1 MERDSIQ
8 YCIELALK
16 KKNVL
21 DENVY
26 KYLTRAALASIY
38 ISFILIVCLKL
49 AEVFRLQESLFTSVA
64 YPFVFATA
72 LVMII
77 YGGGELFTSNTMY
90 FTISTLAKKTSKF
103 DLIKNW
109 IACYSGNILG
119 CFVFAILYYSTGL
132 SKEFPLNHFLTSVVD
147 HKIHASF
154 SQLFFKGVLCNWLVC
169 LACFLPT
176 RLKDDIAK
184 IVVIFLLVFAF
195 FFSGYEHSVA
205 NIAVFTLASIIP
217 HDIAFTFSNVLHNLI
232 PVTLGN
238 IVGGSIGVGV
248 CYYYLNSRNSANRND
263 ENQFHKV

>member
-1 MERDSIQ
+1 MERESIQ

-16 KKNVL
+16 KKEVL
-21 DENVY
+21 DQNIY

-103 DLIKNW
+103 DLVKNW

-119 CFVFAILYYSTGL
+119 CFVFAILYYFTGL
-132 SKEFPLNHFLTSVVD
+132 SKEFPSNHFLTSVVD
-147 HKIHASF
+147 HKIHATF
-154 SQLFFKGVLCNWLVC
+154 MQLFFKGILCNWLVC

-176 RLKDDIAK
+176 KLKDDIAK
-184 IVVIFLLVFAF
+184 MVMIFLLVFAF
-195 FFSGYEHSVA
+195 FFSGYEHSIA
-205 NIAVFTLASIIP
+205 NIAVFTLASIMP
-217 HDIAFTFSNVLHNLI
+217 HDIAFTFSNVLHNLV

-238 IVGGSIGVGV
+238 IVGGSVGVGV
-248 CYYYLNSRNSANRND
+248 SYYYLNSHNSVNRKKLK
-263 ENQFHKV
+263 QIP